1 MTPTLCFLG
10 FLNTVFFF
18 SIKVEMFLIVN
29 FPNSILMRL
38 LSHLTVELAQLSNFL
53 GSSRASNSYKNVFI
67 LGEYV
72 QNPPDIQ
79 LVRIQALG
87 NSWSLRILQECFF
100 FWGKN
105 SYQRKNSKTS
115 NLFRFL
121 GLRKCYA
128 FLVWYLVLEQS
139 YQKSGT
145 QLTPR
150 AGGDRD

>member
-1 MTPTLCFLG
+1 MPLVFDKKIEMTPTLRFLG

-53 GSSRASNSYKNVFI
+53 GSSRALNSYGNVFI

-72 QNPPDIQ
+72 QNPPNIQ

-87 NSWSLRILQECFF
+87 NS
-100 FWGKN
+100 
-105 SYQRKNSKTS
+105 
-115 NLFRFL
+115 
-121 GLRKCYA
+121 
-128 FLVWYLVLEQS
+128 
-139 YQKSGT
+139 
-145 QLTPR
+145 
-150 AGGDRD
+150 

>member
-18 SIKVEMFLIVN
+18 SIKVEMFLIAN

-53 GSSRASNSYKNVFI
+53 GSSRALNSCGNVFI
-67 LGEYV
+67 LGEY
-72 QNPPDIQ
+72 IKK
-79 LVRIQALG
+79 
-87 NSWSLRILQECFF
+87 ILQASNLLGFRPWVILEALESYMNVFSSEE
-100 FWGKN
+100 KN

-121 GLRKCYA
+121 GLHKCYA
-128 FLVWYLVLEQS
+128 FLV
-139 YQKSGT
+139 
-145 QLTPR
+145 
-150 AGGDRD
+150 